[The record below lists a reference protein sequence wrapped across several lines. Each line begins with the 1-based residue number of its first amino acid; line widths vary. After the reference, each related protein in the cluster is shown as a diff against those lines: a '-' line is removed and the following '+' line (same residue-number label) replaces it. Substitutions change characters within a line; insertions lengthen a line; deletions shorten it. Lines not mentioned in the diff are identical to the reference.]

1 MYMRSTDNIA
11 EELFDK
17 IRSRVSSIKLGDTD
31 GMQTTD
37 SSQAR
42 FFEFQFKHK
51 DLPIGAVTLSLNEE
65 GTLQVYFPNSI
76 VEDADSDTA
85 DAWYGF
91 LKELSKFSARNMLN
105 YETHNVTKERLDKK
119 DYQFL
124 TQRSQ
129 DEVMENK
136 MYGSSQKSFLEQGTA
151 KIIIQHNKTV
161 DETKM
166 GARSRNISAIY
177 IENSDGERFKFA
189 NNYLPGARA
198 MARHVSNEGHTRDE
212 RGKHIVEIMTEMQNL
227 KTFVRAIKREDYVT
241 EEQNEIIEA
250 ATDRYYGLKDTL
262 KTLASA
268 NGYSEYFENWSP
280 EEVQE
285 EGDLED
291 LKLKLT
297 REVYDE
303 RLTDSLPSVRKAMEQ
318 RRQVKEADMKDLIDF
333 ANSDDNIEVFN
344 NPADMAELKNY
355 MQFMKNSD
363 MDTSRKNRSI
373 LVAIMKYLANNM
385 TNDKAAN
392 ALSDIE
398 LDDPTQQK
406 MAFQIAKKYLQGKV
420 DVKEPKAKKDLFG
433 KDKTEGVTFE
443 SYEET
448 MNMIAEGT
456 WALPENESDAMGLA
470 RLMEKPLPLG
480 DAGEDATAAV
490 GAFIGDDELYDDLG
504 EAGDK
509 DPNADARPI
518 IMGWL
523 MDHVD
528 DYGPKFQKTMQM
540 ALDQISKTGPD
551 QTKMVIPRRFGN
563 PRFEDVELTEDDEQA
578 LMRQLM
584 RKDGID
590 PDKVSDGG
598 IFDKYRAMAR
608 KMLGEGT
615 QKIDEGY
622 EKMVM
627 NALKDAGISH
637 DGFRNGFLYID
648 RDDMKAA
655 RKAIKDADMDPPKM
669 IAEGEDLEEGKM
681 KDLMMHIEDMIRD
694 GSSNVEIKKMHPMVS
709 DSDIDSIRKDMDESV
724 QETIEELPEAD
735 EVAESIAKMKAMAGV
750 GSNMRSNH
758 GIHEGE
764 PGYQITPR
772 SIVARQLR
780 KLQDLEK

>member
-1 MYMRSTDNIA
+1 
-11 EELFDK
+11 
-17 IRSRVSSIKLGDTD
+17 
-31 GMQTTD
+31 
-37 SSQAR
+37 
-42 FFEFQFKHK
+42 
-51 DLPIGAVTLSLNEE
+51 
-65 GTLQVYFPNSI
+65 
-76 VEDADSDTA
+76 
-85 DAWYGF
+85 
-91 LKELSKFSARNMLN
+91 
-105 YETHNVTKERLDKK
+105 
-119 DYQFL
+119 
-124 TQRSQ
+124 
-129 DEVMENK
+129 
-136 MYGSSQKSFLEQGTA
+136 
-151 KIIIQHNKTV
+151 
-161 DETKM
+161 
-166 GARSRNISAIY
+166 
-177 IENSDGERFKFA
+177 
-189 NNYLPGARA
+189 
-198 MARHVSNEGHTRDE
+198 
-212 RGKHIVEIMTEMQNL
+212 
-227 KTFVRAIKREDYVT
+227 
-241 EEQNEIIEA
+241 
-250 ATDRYYGLKDTL
+250 
-262 KTLASA
+262 
-268 NGYSEYFENWSP
+268 
-280 EEVQE
+280 
-285 EGDLED
+285 
-291 LKLKLT
+291 
-297 REVYDE
+297 
-303 RLTDSLPSVRKAMEQ
+303 
-318 RRQVKEADMKDLIDF
+318 
-333 ANSDDNIEVFN
+333 
-344 NPADMAELKNY
+344 
-355 MQFMKNSD
+355 
-363 MDTSRKNRSI
+363 
-373 LVAIMKYLANNM
+373 
-385 TNDKAAN
+385 
-392 ALSDIE
+392 
-398 LDDPTQQK
+398 
-406 MAFQIAKKYLQGKV
+406 
-420 DVKEPKAKKDLFG
+420 
-433 KDKTEGVTFE
+433 
-443 SYEET
+443 
-448 MNMIAEGT
+448 
-456 WALPENESDAMGLA
+456 
-470 RLMEKPLPLG
+470 
-480 DAGEDATAAV
+480 
-490 GAFIGDDELYDDLG
+490 
-504 EAGDK
+504 
-509 DPNADARPI
+509 
-518 IMGWL
+518 
-523 MDHVD
+523 
-528 DYGPKFQKTMQM
+528 MQM